1 MSFSLY
7 GILEFDSQLWH
18 TTLLQHVAQL
28 WHSISVRSAK
38 RILPSVAKLLHRTWA
53 PDRIVSKLIISF
65 YTSPRHLR
73 NGHGW
78 VVSPLDTTVGGG
90 DASETLKAHGWQWF
104 FCCCF
109 ALSLLTD
116 WLISSWRSRYH
127 LDATESEMLQGDF
140 MNQDNCSQVIWP
152 EYICL
157 AFNLP
162 SGVSVSNNID
172 RADVWQ
178 NNEQWLLQQFW
189 HQIFS

>member
-1 MSFSLY
+1 MTYNFA
-7 GILEFDSQLWH
+7 
-18 TTLLQHVAQL
+18 TTC
-28 WHSISVRSAK
+28 RSA
-38 RILPSVAKLLHRTWA
+38 VAFYFCTFGKTNFAKCR
-53 PDRIVSKLIISF
+53 KIIASNMGARSYCVQINYF
-65 YTSPRHLR
+65 FLYITASLTEWSWLSGFPAWH
-73 NGHGW
+73 NSGW
-78 VVSPLDTTVGGG
+78 RRCLWDSG
-90 DASETLKAHGWQWF
+90 AHGWQWF

-152 EYICL
+152 DYICL

-162 SGVSVSNNID
+162 WGVSVSNNID